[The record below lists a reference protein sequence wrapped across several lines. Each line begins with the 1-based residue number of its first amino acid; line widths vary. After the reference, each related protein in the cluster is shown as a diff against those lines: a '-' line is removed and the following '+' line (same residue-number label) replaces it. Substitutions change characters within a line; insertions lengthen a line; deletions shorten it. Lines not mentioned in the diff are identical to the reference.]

1 MPADKDTIYD
11 DTALKQR
18 VKNLEDKPDK
28 DDQTLSINDRTIS
41 ISNGNSIELPA
52 DKDTKYTVKGSGLIM
67 DPDNSIRLDAKQF
80 YSFDRHI
87 DYNVYPKLNN
97 LNLLKLSNDIRF
109 SGGTPN
115 ILAGNNNYQINAKAD
130 RRSGLVYRIENFID
144 LVVKYRNDDEYGKDS
159 GTITKTILNNHASVV
174 SAGLLDYK
182 YIISDYIYIQVQQA
196 YDIGNGTDKLTFGYV
211 MDLVFTPESGD
222 SVHTYTKPIE
232 YNELDSK
239 EPIIISVMDGSKE
252 KYYVEVVINSMAI
265 DISSVDSYTGFKASG
280 RDTYLNY
287 GGIDE

>member
-1 MPADKDTIYD
+1 
-11 DTALKQR
+11 
-18 VKNLEDKPDK
+18 
-28 DDQTLSINDRTIS
+28 
-41 ISNGNSIELPA
+41 
-52 DKDTKYTVKGSGLIM
+52 M

-130 RRSGLVYRIENFID
+130 RRYGLVHRIENFID

-159 GTITKTILNNHASVV
+159 GTITTTILNNHASVV